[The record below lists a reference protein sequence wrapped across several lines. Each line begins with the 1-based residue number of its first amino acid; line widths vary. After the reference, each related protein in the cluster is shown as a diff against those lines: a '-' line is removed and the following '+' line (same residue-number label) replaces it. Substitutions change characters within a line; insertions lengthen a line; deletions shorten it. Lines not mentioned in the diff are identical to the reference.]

1 MASTDNQPGYNLQ
14 SWQPLAQLA
23 RIRERVTQLAQ
34 RAGWQPA
41 ADWFDSGDDLILVL
55 DAPGLDMQQLEIAHD
70 GDLLQ
75 ITGTREQ
82 QNYGERRTGER
93 LLGGFQRSLNIPEEV
108 EPGSAVAQYRAG
120 QLEIRFRKLGRTITV
135 G

>member
-1 MASTDNQPGYNLQ
+1 MPTPDTEPGYNLQ

-41 ADWFDSGDDLILVL
+41 ADWFDSGDDLIVVL

-70 GDLLQ
+70 GGVLQ
-75 ITGTREQ
+75 ITGAREQ
-82 QNYGERRTGER
+82 QNYGERRIGER
-93 LLGGFQRSLNIPEEV
+93 VLGGFQRSLEIPEEI
-108 EPGSAVAQYRAG
+108 EPGNAVAQYRAG

>member
-1 MASTDNQPGYNLQ
+1 MASTEQPGYNLQ

-23 RIRERVTQLAQ
+23 SIRERVTQLAQ
-34 RAGWQPA
+34 RAGWRPA
-41 ADWFDSGDDLILVL
+41 ADWFDSGDDLTVVL

-70 GDLLQ
+70 GGVLQ
-75 ITGTREQ
+75 ITGTREA
-82 QNYGERRTGER
+82 QNYGEPRSTER
-93 LLGGFQRSLNIPEEV
+93 PLGGFQRSLEIPEEV